1 MKQREEVIIPM
12 QTVSMPPEM
21 KILTGVRESIKKFM
35 DVAKQDNFRGIDK
48 AFKRAVFKLKAEKI
62 EDILQDIDPEQ
73 TSHNT
78 TEKKIKEMS
87 LIIFSKLDLLAML
100 EAKIK
105 DGRDVAFNVIWEV
118 WAEKRKLE
126 PKYNLGNLTTA
137 FQIYLDTIQRK
148 NQDGKGM
155 KDIWKEEFPNE
166 MDADDEDD
174 DLDVEEMAKI
184 FMKTSLAG

>member
-1 MKQREEVIIPM
+1 MKQCEEVIVPM

-21 KILTGVRESIKKFM
+21 KILTGVRESVKKFM
-35 DVAKQDNFRGIDK
+35 EVAKQDNFRGIDK

-87 LIIFSKLDLLAML
+87 LKIFSKLDLLAML

-105 DGRDVAFNVIWEV
+105 DVRDFAFNVIWEIG
-118 WAEKRKLE
+118 AEMRKLE

-148 NQDGKGM
+148 TQDGKTL
-155 KDIWKEEFPNE
+155 KE
-166 MDADDEDD
+166 
-174 DLDVEEMAKI
+174 I
-184 FMKTSLAG
+184 